1 MMSDGP
7 IPVTGGWWRF
17 SEYEARDSP
26 KAARVA
32 LGLRDHFRYIRP
44 APNASLTQFD
54 VGIGPQDGGTEVDV
68 DAIVKLD
75 LNSEDEILKWCAKY
89 GLLGIL
95 PEQASLIRLPARYEV
110 PPGLPDSRILLRA
123 QVVYAKTHIGWKGV
137 DKTSIGPKS
146 PVLELEPGE
155 TAEKYVEPEGLPP
168 SLEASVLTTSAL
180 FSEEI
185 IERGLAE
192 GLGMY
197 FPDVADED
205 RLSYDYPMPLSDR
218 FWFEYGES
226 LEKFRN
232 AVTQFRR
239 MLENLKDIWPLDS
252 APEEALRNLVFG
264 RNQLHAILSARPALG
279 LGGNGYEPK
288 WAFSSLLAMFAL
300 ASQMKLVGGE
310 AVRQCQRL
318 RCRRLFMT
326 PVKTKRYCSERCR
339 RSEEQA
345 RSRRK

>member
-1 MMSDGP
+1 MSDGP

-54 VGIGPQDGGTEVDV
+54 VGIGPQDGGTAVDV

-110 PPGLPDSRILLRA
+110 PPGLPDSRTLLRA

-192 GLGMY
+192 GLSMY

-205 RLSYDYPMPLSDR
+205 LLSYDYPMPLSDR
-218 FWFEYGES
+218 FWREYSES
-226 LEKFRN
+226 LGSFRN
-232 AVTQFRR
+232 AVIQFRR

-264 RNQLHAILSARPALG
+264 RNQLHAISSARSALG
-279 LGGNGYEPK
+279 LGDDGYEPR
-288 WAFSSLLAMFAL
+288 WAFSSLLAMFAQ
-300 ASQMKLVGGE
+300 AVQIKLVGGE
-310 AVRQCQRL
+310 TVRQCKRP

-326 PVKTKRYCSERCR
+326 PVKSKRYCSERCR
-339 RSEEQA
+339 RSEEMA
-345 RSRRK
+345 RRRRK

>member
-1 MMSDGP
+1 MLDGP
-7 IPVTGGWWRF
+7 SPLTGGWWRF

-32 LGLRDHFRYIRP
+32 PELRDYFRYIRP
-44 APNASLTQFD
+44 TPTARLTQFD
-54 VGIGPQDGGTEVDV
+54 VGIGAQDGGTAVDV
-68 DAIVKLD
+68 DAILRLD

-110 PPGLPDSRILLRA
+110 PPGLPDSRTLLRA
-123 QVVYAKTHIGWKGV
+123 QVVYVKTHIGWKGV

-155 TAEKYVEPEGLPP
+155 TAEKYVEPEGLPA

-192 GLGMY
+192 GLSMY

-205 RLSYDYPMPLSDR
+205 LLSYDYPMPLSDR
-218 FWFEYGES
+218 FWREYSES
-226 LEKFRN
+226 LGSFRN
-232 AVTQFRR
+232 ALIQFRT
-239 MLENLKDIWPLDS
+239 MLEKLENIWPLES
-252 APEEALRNLVFG
+252 APEEALRNLFLG
-264 RNQLHAILSARPALG
+264 RNQLHAISSARSLFRSQIATNSARLSAL
-279 LGGNGYEPK
+279 
-288 WAFSSLLAMFAL
+288 
-300 ASQMKLVGGE
+300 
-310 AVRQCQRL
+310 
-318 RCRRLFMT
+318 
-326 PVKTKRYCSERCR
+326 
-339 RSEEQA
+339 
-345 RSRRK
+345 

>member
-1 MMSDGP
+1 M
-7 IPVTGGWWRF
+7 
-17 SEYEARDSP
+17 
-26 KAARVA
+26 
-32 LGLRDHFRYIRP
+32 
-44 APNASLTQFD
+44 
-54 VGIGPQDGGTEVDV
+54 
-68 DAIVKLD
+68 
-75 LNSEDEILKWCAKY
+75 
-89 GLLGIL
+89 
-95 PEQASLIRLPARYEV
+95 
-110 PPGLPDSRILLRA
+110 PPGLPDSRTLLRA
-123 QVVYAKTHIGWKGV
+123 QVVYAKTRIGWKDV

-146 PVLELEPGE
+146 PMLELEPGE

-192 GLGMY
+192 GLSMH

-218 FWFEYGES
+218 FWREYGES
-226 LEKFRN
+226 LETFRN
-232 AVTQFRR
+232 AVTQFRT

-252 APEEALRNLVFG
+252 APEEALRNLVLG
-264 RNQLHAILSARPALG
+264 RNQLHAIFSARPVLG
-279 LGGNGYEPK
+279 LGVEGFESK

-300 ASQMKLVGGE
+300 TAHMNLVGGK

-345 RSRRK
+345 RFRRK

>member
-1 MMSDGP
+1 MLEGP

-26 KAARVA
+26 KAARV
-32 LGLRDHFRYIRP
+32 GPELRDYFRYIRP
-44 APNASLTQFD
+44 TPTAKLTQFD
-54 VGIGPQDGGTEVDV
+54 ASIGPQDGGTAVDV
-68 DAIVKLD
+68 DAILKLD

-110 PPGLPDSRILLRA
+110 PPGLPDSRTLLRA
-123 QVVYAKTHIGWKGV
+123 QVVYVKTHIGWKGV

-155 TAEKYVEPEGLPP
+155 TAEKYVEPEGLPA

-192 GLGMY
+192 GLSMY
-197 FPDVADED
+197 FPDVADDD

-226 LEKFRN
+226 LGSFRN
-232 AVTQFRR
+232 AVIQFRT

-279 LGGNGYEPK
+279 LGVDGFEPK

-300 ASQMKLVGGE
+300 AAHMNLVGGK

-339 RSEEQA
+339 RSEEKA
-345 RSRRK
+345 RNRRK